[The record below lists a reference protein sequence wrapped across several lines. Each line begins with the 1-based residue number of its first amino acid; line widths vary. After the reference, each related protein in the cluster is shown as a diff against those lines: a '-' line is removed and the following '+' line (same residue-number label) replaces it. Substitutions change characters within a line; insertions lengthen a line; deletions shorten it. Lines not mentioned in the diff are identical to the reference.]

1 MKKTL
6 PLAVLA
12 AVTALSATLPAHA
25 LDARIIRQLGA
36 LAPDERREQ
45 RCDIEAMD
53 RISEEADGFRP
64 DKVIAYTFA
73 DPVEKGDSLRAPG
86 AVFRSGGDWYRLK
99 FQCETAE
106 HGLKVKSF
114 TYKIGAKVSRDD
126 WQRYF
131 LYE

>member
-6 PLAVLA
+6 PLV
-12 AVTALSATLPAHA
+12 VFALISVSTAHA
-25 LDARIIRQLGA
+25 LDARIVKQLDA

-53 RISEEADGFRP
+53 RIKEDAKGEFKP

-73 DPVEKGDSLRAPG
+73 DPIEAGNEIRAPG

-99 FQCETAE
+99 YQCETGDK
-106 HGLKVKSF
+106 GLKIMSF
-114 TYKIGAKVSRDD
+114 DYKIGSKVPKEQ
-126 WQRYF
+126 WEKYY
-131 LYE
+131 LYD